1 MTEYSSYMAEDLGL
15 RVNSHYLDTGQGVVL
30 VDTQLH
36 LPYADLPPRTSL
48 PSKLDLDPLD

>member
-36 LPYADLPPRTSL
+36 LPYADLPPRTSP

>member
-1 MTEYSSYMAEDLGL
+1 MTKYSSYTAEDLGL

-36 LPYADLPPRTSL
+36 LPYAEEVL
-48 PSKLDLDPLD
+48 